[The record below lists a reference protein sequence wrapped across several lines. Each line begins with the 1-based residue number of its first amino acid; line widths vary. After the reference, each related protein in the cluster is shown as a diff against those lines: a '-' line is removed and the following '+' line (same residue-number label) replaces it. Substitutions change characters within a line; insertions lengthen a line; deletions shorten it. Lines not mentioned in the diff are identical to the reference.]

1 MVKVVLAGSL
11 PRATDALVV
20 GLTEGS
26 DGPEAVGLPPSWAKR
41 EVRRELSQAI
51 ESVGAQAT
59 VGQVKIVPFASTR
72 IVLAGLGAGRPTSE
86 RLRQAAGAALRALRG
101 LDRQPVRQVVLS
113 LGWDR
118 PDDLKAI
125 AEGAL
130 LGFHR
135 YAGQPGAQALPQTAP
150 ALEKI
155 TLLAEGNPLNQRSLE
170 LAQAVAEAVCATR
183 DWVNQPPNQL
193 YPAALAEIAQTVADR
208 RRLNCRVLEPAALA
222 EQGYGGL
229 MAVGGGSQRGPRLVQ
244 LTWRPRGAK
253 SHVALIGKGIT
264 FDSGGINLKP
274 RESMATMRCDMA
286 GAAACLATI
295 AAVAD
300 LDLKVKVTAW
310 LPLAENLPSGSA
322 YRPSDVIQLYGGA
335 TVENYNTDAEGRLVL
350 ADALRRAA
358 QDKPDLMVDIATLTG
373 ACIVALGNSTIGLM
387 ASDDVVADQVLDAAE
402 AAGEPIWHLPITE
415 EAERALRSTVA
426 DLKSGGPREG
436 GALVAAAFLRRFT
449 ESIPWAHLD
458 IAGPAFNEGEARG
471 HIPAGGTGAGVRSLI
486 ALLTSLA
493 AA

>member
-1 MVKVVLAGSL
+1 MVKVVLGGAL
-11 PRATDALVV
+11 PRAADALVV
-20 GLTEGS
+20 GLTEGK

-41 EVRRELSQAI
+41 ETRRELSQAV
-51 ESVGAQAT
+51 ELVGAQTT
-59 VGQVKIVPFASTR
+59 VGQVKIVPLGSTR
-72 IVLAGLGAGRPTSE
+72 IVLAGLGSGRPTAE
-86 RLRQAAGAALRALRG
+86 RLRQATGAALRALRG
-101 LDRQPVRQVVLS
+101 LDRQPVRQVALS

-118 PDDLKAI
+118 PEDIKAI

-130 LGFHR
+130 LGLYR
-135 YAGQPGAQALPQTAP
+135 YAGQPGAGAQTP
-150 ALEKI
+150 AGPAIEKI
-155 TLLAEGNPLNQRSLE
+155 TLLAEGSPVNQRSLD

-183 DWVNQPPNQL
+183 DWVNRPPNQL
-193 YPAALAEIAQTVADR
+193 YPAALAKIAQQVADQR
-208 RRLNCRVLEPAALA
+208 HLGCQTLEPAALA

-310 LPLAENLPSGSA
+310 LPLAENLPSGTA
-322 YRPSDVIQLYGGA
+322 YRPSDVIQIYGGA

-373 ACIVALGNSTIGLM
+373 ACMVALGHSTIGLM

-402 AAGEPIWHLPITE
+402 AAGELMWHLPITE
-415 EAERALRSTVA
+415 EAEQALRSPVA

-458 IAGPAFNEGEARG
+458 IAGPAFNEGEASG
-471 HIPAGGTGAGVRSLI
+471 HTPAGGTGAGVRSLI

>member
-1 MVKVVLAGSL
+1 MVKLVLANSW
-11 PRATDALVV
+11 PRAADALVV
-20 GLTEGS
+20 GLVEGA
-26 DGPEAVGLPPSWAKR
+26 DGPELVGLPPAWAKR
-41 EVRRELSQAI
+41 EARRELSQAV
-51 ESVGAQAT
+51 ELVQAEAT
-59 VGQVKIVPFASTR
+59 VGQVKIVPVGSTR
-72 IVLAGLGAGRPTSE
+72 VVLAGLGPQRPTSE
-86 RLRQAAGAALRALRG
+86 RLRQAAGAALRALGALR
-101 LDRQPVRQVVLS
+101 RQPAKHVVLS

-118 PDDLKAI
+118 PEDLKAI

-130 LGFHR
+130 LGLYR
-135 YAGQPGAQALPQTAP
+135 YAGQPGAQAPAP
-150 ALEKI
+150 SGPSVQKI
-155 TLLAEGNPLNQRSLE
+155 TLLVEASPLHQRSVE

-183 DWVNQPPNQL
+183 DLVNQPPNQL
-193 YPAALAEIAQTVADR
+193 YPAVLAEIAQKVATQR
-208 RRLNCRVLEPAALA
+208 GLGCQVWEPAALA

-229 MAVGGGSQRGPRLVQ
+229 LAVGGGSQRGPRLVQ

-264 FDSGGINLKP
+264 FDSGGVNLKP
-274 RESMATMRCDMA
+274 RESMSTMRCDMA
-286 GAAACLATI
+286 GAAACLSTI
-295 AAVAD
+295 AAAAR
-300 LDLKVKVTAW
+300 LDLKVKLTAW

-358 QDKPDLMVDIATLTG
+358 EDKPDLMVDIATLTG
-373 ACIVALGNSTIGLM
+373 ACMVALGLSTIGLM
-387 ASDDVVADQVLDAAE
+387 ASDDVVADQLMDAAE
-402 AAGEPIWHLPITE
+402 AAGEPMWHLPITE

-426 DLKSGGPREG
+426 DLRSGGPREG

-458 IAGPAFNEGEARG
+458 IAGPAFNEGEPQG
-471 HIPAGGTGAGVRSLI
+471 HTPVGGTGAGVRSLI

-493 AA
+493 G